1 MYKTVL
7 KIAASPEPC
16 HGEEETEQVQASPRQ
31 VENVWLW
38 PGQRNIVGRT
48 AIIKRRHKTT
58 EDTLALVEVENKQN
72 MELSIVKNIL
82 SQPRLDD
89 DVLPTS
95 SSDEEQDEMRNPL
108 FPSL

>member
-1 MYKTVL
+1 MSDCDLY
-7 KIAASPEPC
+7 
-16 HGEEETEQVQASPRQ
+16 
-31 VENVWLW
+31 
-38 PGQRNIVGRT
+38 QRNIVVRT

-89 DVLPTS
+89 DLLPTS
-95 SSDEEQDEMRNPL
+95 SSDEDQDEMRNPL

>member
-1 MYKTVL
+1 M
-7 KIAASPEPC
+7 
-16 HGEEETEQVQASPRQ
+16 
-31 VENVWLW
+31 
-38 PGQRNIVGRT
+38 
-48 AIIKRRHKTT
+48 IKRRHKTT

-89 DVLPTS
+89 DLLPTS